1 MKFKEKV
8 LTIQRKMKVPKNLY
22 NSFGKY
28 HYRNAE
34 TILETAKPL
43 CAVHGVLLTVSDEIV
58 SVGDK
63 NYIKSIAR
71 LDDVETEESIEVC
84 GFAREAET
92 KKGMDDSQITGACS
106 SYARKYALNGL
117 FCLDD
122 TKDADTDEFTS
133 MSQAKKKQPTDDAKL
148 GQILL
153 KVSKMQSEMNSL
165 GIDFREKYSN
175 WILEKS
181 KVHTQD
187 LGDTSLTQEELI
199 NLGKVY
205 KVLIE
210 KYKEKK

>member
-1 MKFKEKV
+1 MEFKEKV
-8 LTIQRKMKVPKNLY
+8 VKIQKTMKVPKNLY

-34 TILETAKPL
+34 TILETAKPI
-43 CAVHGVLLTVSDEIV
+43 CSEFGVLLTVSDEIV

-63 NYIKSIAR
+63 NYIKATAK
-71 LDDVETEESIEVC
+71 LYDVESDASIETH
-84 GFAREAET
+84 GFAREADV

-133 MSQAKKKQPTDDAKL
+133 MSQAKKKQADDGKF
-148 GQILL
+148 GQLIM
-153 KVSKMQSEMNSL
+153 KVAKMQTEMNSL
-165 GIDFREKYSN
+165 GIDWRENYN
-175 WILEKS
+175 EWILNKS
-181 KVHTQD
+181 KSHTQN
-187 LGDTSLTQEELI
+187 LSDTNLTQEELI

-205 KVLIE
+205 QMLI
-210 KYKEKK
+210 KKMKEKQ

>member
-8 LTIQRKMKVPKNLY
+8 VTIQRKMKVPKNLY

-43 CAVHGVLLTVSDEIV
+43 CAEHGVLLTVSDEIV

-63 NYIKSIAR
+63 NYIKAIAR
-71 LDDVETEESIEVC
+71 LDDVETEDFVEVC

-133 MSQAKKKQPTDDAKL
+133 MSQAKKKQTTDDAKL

-165 GIDFREKYSN
+165 GIDFREKYNN

>member
-8 LTIQRKMKVPKNLY
+8 VTIQRKMKVPKNLY

-43 CAVHGVLLTVSDEIV
+43 CAEYGVLLTVSDEIV
-58 SVGDK
+58 HIDHA
-63 NYIKSIAR
+63 NYIKSTAR
-71 LDDVETEESIEVC
+71 LDDVETDEHIEVTA
-84 GFAREAET
+84 FAREAES
-92 KKGMDDSQITGACS
+92 KKGMDDSQITGSCS

-133 MSQAKKKQPTDDAKL
+133 MNQAKKKQADDSFGEAL
-148 GQILL
+148 V
-153 KVSKMQSEMNSL
+153 KVSKLQTEMNSL
-165 GIDFREKYSN
+165 GIDWRGQCN
-175 WILEKS
+175 DWILKNS
-181 KVHTQD
+181 KAHTQD
-187 LGDTSLTQEELI
+187 VGDTSVTKEELI
-199 NLGKVY
+199 GLGKAY

-210 KYKEKK
+210 KFKEKK